1 MRIIKFRA
9 QQFNH
14 GKHGFQYG
22 SYATD
27 GKDYHA
33 ILKES
38 KSNPSEMYNVLI
50 NPDTLG
56 QFTGLKDKNGVD
68 IYEGDILKS
77 TSEILRPFDR
87 SVKTRTGKYST
98 KYHAVEYR
106 EESGCFC
113 FVDSC
118 ITGISQKI
126 ISKYS
131 VVDGNIHENPE
142 LIS

>member
-1 MRIIKFRA
+1 MRVIKFE
-9 QQFNH
+9 FLYK
-14 GKHGFQYG
+14 GLPF
-22 SYATD
+22 S
-27 GKDYHA
+27 
-33 ILKES
+33 S
-38 KSNPSEMYNVLI
+38 KSDKFNWHKKYY
-50 NPDTLG
+50 TLG
-56 QFTGLKDKNGVD
+56 QLIKTPLSKLSDVHSICELVAKRQFTGLQDKNGVD
-68 IYEGDILKS
+68 IYEGDILKT
-77 TSEILRPFDR
+77 TSEIIKPFDR

-113 FVDSC
+113 FVGSC

>member
-1 MRIIKFRA
+1 MREIKFRYWW
-9 QQFNH
+9 QFDKFILTELFNIDQIEH
-14 GKHGFQYG
+14 HAVQEFICSDEFP
-22 SYATD
+22 SYPITS
-27 GKDYHA
+27 GKD
-33 ILKES
+33 
-38 KSNPSEMYNVLI
+38 
-50 NPDTLG
+50 
-56 QFTGLKDKNGVD
+56 QFTGLQDKNGVD

-77 TSEILRPFDR
+77 TSEILKPFDR

-106 EESGCFC
+106 DESACFC
-113 FVDSC
+113 FVGSC

-142 LIS
+142 LLKQGIL